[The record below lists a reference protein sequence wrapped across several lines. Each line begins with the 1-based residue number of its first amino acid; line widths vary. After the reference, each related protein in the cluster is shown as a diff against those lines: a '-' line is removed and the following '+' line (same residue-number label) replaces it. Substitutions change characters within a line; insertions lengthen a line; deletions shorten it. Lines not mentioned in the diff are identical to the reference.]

1 VDVSFRPCMFCYL
14 KRKKDKWLS
23 VLQGP
28 EHPLGRPSVATPGVI
43 LILAASTRPCGGDGV
58 LIKKQSSRISIFNLY
73 LEGKESQEAASI
85 ARNHT
90 SFGRTN

>member
-1 VDVSFRPCMFCYL
+1 MHF
-14 KRKKDKWLS
+14 
-23 VLQGP
+23 
-28 EHPLGRPSVATPGVI
+28 T
-43 LILAASTRPCGGDGV
+43 LAASTRPCGGDGV